1 MTGVVLPH
9 MGRAVGCHVF
19 CARGGCLIFAGVT
32 GQFGAYSVWEI
43 LNETVC
49 RACPVGASPY
59 HVRAGIRARTCSCR
73 GTDPQYAGHPRG
85 DTSLLST
92 VDPSGYVASIDP
104 KENAGLLNYCVQNE
118 YVPDYDDA
126 FRTLLEYNKKT
137 NAVSDGADGNMFYA
151 IGSAGQ
157 IRLND
162 HTYTVAMATL
172 PLRQKTC
179 KAVLERAKAA
189 L

>member
-1 MTGVVLPH
+1 MKL
-9 MGRAVGCHVF
+9 
-19 CARGGCLIFAGVT
+19 FA
-32 GQFGAYSVWEI
+32 
-43 LNETVC
+43 
-49 RACPVGASPY
+49 
-59 HVRAGIRARTCSCR
+59 VRALSALALTSSVLATMPAPAHAEDQTLTMPVIR
-73 GTDPQYAGHPRG
+73 GG